1 LEESKLAKV
10 KVVFPSVI
18 TSVTAGEKKTEVSA
32 STLHEVV
39 DKLVAKYGDAFR
51 ERIFEPSG
59 KLKKLLNFYVNGKNV
74 RHLKQLET
82 PLNDND
88 EILILP
94 TVSGG

>member
-1 LEESKLAKV
+1 MI
-10 KVVFPSVI
+10 FPSVI

-32 STLHEVV
+32 STLQEVM

-59 KLKKLLNFYVNGKNV
+59 ELKKLLNFYVNGKNV

-82 PLNDND
+82 LLNDND

>member
-1 LEESKLAKV
+1 M

-32 STLHEVV
+32 STLREVV
-39 DKLVAKYGDAFR
+39 DKLVVKYGDAFR
-51 ERIFEPSG
+51 ERIFDPSG
-59 KLKKLLNFYVNGKNV
+59 KLKRLLNFYVNGKNV
-74 RHLKQLET
+74 RFLKQLET

-88 EILILP
+88 EVSILP

>member
-1 LEESKLAKV
+1 MI
-10 KVVFPSVI
+10 FPSVI

-32 STLHEVV
+32 STLQEVM

-59 KLKKLLNFYVNGKNV
+59 ELKKLLNFYVNGKNV